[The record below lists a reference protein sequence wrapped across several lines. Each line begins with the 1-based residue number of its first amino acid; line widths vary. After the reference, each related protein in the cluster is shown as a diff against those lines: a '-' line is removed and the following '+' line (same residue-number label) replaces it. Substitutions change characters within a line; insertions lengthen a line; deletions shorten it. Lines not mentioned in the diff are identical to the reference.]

1 MKANKYKIVL
11 VQPASNVRFAKREK
25 KEQSKVY
32 SQKHLFSASAEAPKI
47 AENGHFLA
55 FSAENGYIF
64 GTNFCII
71 FRTFAHKNELCVS
84 MFTECE
90 VPVLQYLHSA
100 SKVPAPLEQSRV

>member
-1 MKANKYKIVL
+1 MRPANTYW
-11 VQPASNVRFAKREK
+11 
-25 KEQSKVY
+25 
-32 SQKHLFSASAEAPKI
+32 QKHLFSASAEAPKI

-100 SKVPAPLEQSRV
+100 SKVPAALEQSRV